1 MADSSKIMPAVLKSP
16 GSRNFSSLALQP
28 TAVQRL
34 IILSIYK
41 SLVMSY
47 KVHIS
52 VAMPGLALVLILSFS
67 TNTAYSAADDDNDS
81 VKIIAQSSFVDSEGK
96 LNVVGTVRNTGAL
109 PIQAMIGL
117 EVQDENGIR
126 IEHQP
131 TYGRVIRPL
140 NDSPFKFVIDSGT
153 TGLPFIADFKEVEA
167 THTTDMI
174 ILNYTSMAAGEENAF
189 VGTVR
194 NNAPFDIYNISVFAS
209 ARSDNATQLDSVR
222 SNVITVLKAGEEQ
235 PFVAIT
241 DPAVKPEVYYYSCAG
256 LDLDAPITTID
267 AGGGKF
273 IPYDIEAAAQVSA
286 IRYENQ
292 TDSIALE
299 IRPYSPTGGPVNLM
313 IPQASQDQSVA
324 VTLDGKLHE
333 STISDD
339 GKTIYIDFF
348 VPQGDH
354 QVQIQRVT
362 SMPEMPSAMLGLAAA
377 LTAGILALARLR
389 AAFKIR

>member
-1 MADSSKIMPAVLKSP
+1 
-16 GSRNFSSLALQP
+16 
-28 TAVQRL
+28 
-34 IILSIYK
+34 
-41 SLVMSY
+41 MSY

-67 TNTAYSAADDDNDS
+67 TNAAYSAADDNDS

-131 TYGRVIRPL
+131 TYGRVIWPL

-194 NNAPFDIYNISVFAS
+194 NNAPFDIYNVSVFAS

-222 SNVITVLKAGEEQ
+222 SNVITILKAGEEQ
-235 PFVAIT
+235 PFVAIA

-273 IPYDIEAAAQVSA
+273 IPYDMEAAAQVSA
-286 IRYENQ
+286 IRYEKE
-292 TDSIALE
+292 TDSIAFE
-299 IRPYSPTGGPVNLM
+299 IRPYSSTGGPVNLM

-339 GKTIYIDFF
+339 GKTIYIAFF

-362 SMPEMPSAMLGLAAA
+362 SMPEMPSVMIGLAA
-377 LTAGILALARLR
+377 LTAGILAIARLR